1 MPGRPALHPLVAS
14 RLMRRRPV
22 VASLPHGD
30 LTARERDVLRLV
42 VEGLANKQIAQR
54 LGIGEKTVKTHVSR
68 VLAQAGC
75 RRPERRRQ
83 SWPSGRVSSTDG
95 SAEWR
100 MRRCDIGRTRST
112 ACARRIDAMGTL
124 SGTTVMITGAS
135 TGPWPF
141 AVAVAAAREGASLA
155 ICARGGQA
163 LEAVAEECRALDAE
177 VLAVLADM
185 SDATDV
191 ERFAATALE
200 RFGGIDVLVNNA
212 AELGPLPLPQLT
224 DAPSSALEHVL
235 QANVLGPL
243 RLTQAVIGGMLLRN
257 RGLVVNIST
266 DAAVIGFEG
275 LGLYSASKAALDALT
290 RSWSAELRRTEVR
303 VISVDPGDMHTEM
316 HMAADPEAN
325 PARSASP

>member
-1 MPGRPALHPLVAS
+1 
-14 RLMRRRPV
+14 
-22 VASLPHGD
+22 
-30 LTARERDVLRLV
+30 
-42 VEGLANKQIAQR
+42 
-54 LGIGEKTVKTHVSR
+54 
-68 VLAQAGC
+68 
-75 RRPERRRQ
+75 
-83 SWPSGRVSSTDG
+83 
-95 SAEWR
+95 
-100 MRRCDIGRTRST
+100 
-112 ACARRIDAMGTL
+112 MGTL

-135 TGPWPF
+135 RGLGR

-185 SDATDV
+185 SDATDI

-257 RGLVVNIST
+257 RGLVLNIST

-325 PARSASP
+325 PHDLLRPEDVAKRLVVLFAGPLPAVDRFEAASLG